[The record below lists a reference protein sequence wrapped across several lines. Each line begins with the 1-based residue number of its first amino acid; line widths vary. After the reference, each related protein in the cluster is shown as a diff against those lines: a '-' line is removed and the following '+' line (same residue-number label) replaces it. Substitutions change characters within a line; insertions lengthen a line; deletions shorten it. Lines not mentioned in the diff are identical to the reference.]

1 MRSERRRAL
10 AGEHVLPR
18 LSVTVLCE
26 DEIRRRR
33 LSSILAR
40 EGFAL
45 SAQTRS
51 ADALAAEWA
60 GRPLHAVVLAW
71 EQLGGEEAAC
81 IRMLR
86 RELPGKRI
94 VVVAGEAS
102 RRALRDA
109 LDDGADGLVME
120 SEAEALLALAV
131 RAVCAGSLVLPA
143 DLREHVSRPALS
155 AREKQVLGMV
165 VMGFTNGEI
174 AAKLHL
180 AESTVK
186 SHLSSAFSK
195 LDVRSRNEATALILD
210 PDAGLG
216 TGVLAISGA
225 EGGGRRSK

>member
-1 MRSERRRAL
+1 MRPESSSVL
-10 AGEHVLPR
+10 AGERVLPR
-18 LSVTVLCE
+18 LSVTVHCQ
-26 DEIRRRR
+26 DEITRRR
-33 LSSILAR
+33 LSAILER
-40 EGFAL
+40 EGLAVP
-45 SAQTRS
+45 ARTGARRS
-51 ADALAAEWA
+51 VDA
-60 GRPLHAVVLAW
+60 HVLVW
-71 EQLGGEEAAC
+71 ERLGGEEAAF
-81 IRMLR
+81 IRTQR
-86 RELPGKRI
+86 QELPEGRI

-109 LDDGADGLVME
+109 LDEGADGLVME
-120 SEAEALLALAV
+120 RDAEALLALAV

-174 AAKLHL
+174 AAKLYL

-210 PDAGLG
+210 PERGLG

-225 EGGGRRSK
+225 EGGGERG

>member
-1 MRSERRRAL
+1 MRPESRSVL
-10 AGEHVLPR
+10 AGERVLPR
-18 LSVTVLCE
+18 LSVTVVCE
-26 DEIRRRR
+26 DEITRRR
-33 LSSILAR
+33 LSAILAR
-40 EGFAL
+40 DGLAVSVEREG
-45 SAQTRS
+45 R
-51 ADALAAEWA
+51 
-60 GRPLHAVVLAW
+60 RPLDAVVLVW
-71 EQLGGEEAAC
+71 ERLGGEETAFV
-81 IRMLR
+81 RTLR
-86 RELPGKRI
+86 RELPAARI

-109 LDDGADGLVME
+109 LDEGADGLVME
-120 SEAEALLALAV
+120 REAEALLALAV

-174 AAKLHL
+174 AAKLHV

-186 SHLSSAFSK
+186 SHLSSAFAK

-210 PDAGLG
+210 PERGLG

-225 EGGGRRSK
+225 ERGGETG

>member
-1 MRSERRRAL
+1 MRPESRSVL
-10 AGEHVLPR
+10 AGERVLPR
-18 LSVTVLCE
+18 LSVAILCE
-26 DEIRRRR
+26 DEITRRR
-33 LSSILAR
+33 LSTILGRDGLAV
-40 EGFAL
+40 
-45 SAQTRS
+45 SA
-51 ADALAAEWA
+51 EPKA
-60 GRPLHAVVLAW
+60 GRPLDAVVLVR
-71 EQLGGEEAAC
+71 ERLGSEETAF
-81 IRMLR
+81 IRALR
-86 RELPGKRI
+86 RELPEEGI

-109 LDDGADGLVME
+109 LDEGADGLVLE
-120 SEAEALLALAV
+120 REAEVLLALAV

-210 PDAGLG
+210 PERGLG

-225 EGGGRRSK
+225 EGGGESR

>member
-1 MRSERRRAL
+1 MRPESRSVL
-10 AGEHVLPR
+10 AGERALPR
-18 LSVTVLCE
+18 LCVTVVCE
-26 DEIRRRR
+26 DEITRRR
-33 LSSILAR
+33 LSSLLAR
-40 EGFAL
+40 EGLAV
-45 SAQTRS
+45 SAEPGAR
-51 ADALAAEWA
+51 
-60 GRPLHAVVLAW
+60 RPLDAVILVW
-71 EQLGGEEAAC
+71 ERLGGEEAAF
-81 IRMLR
+81 IRTLR
-86 RELPGKRI
+86 RDAPEERI

-109 LDDGADGLVME
+109 LDEGADGLVME
-120 SEAEALLALAV
+120 REAEALLALAV

-174 AAKLHL
+174 AAKLHV

-186 SHLSSAFSK
+186 SHLSSAFAK

-210 PDAGLG
+210 PERGLG

-225 EGGGRRSK
+225 EGGGETG

>member
-1 MRSERRRAL
+1 MRPESRSAF
-10 AGEHVLPR
+10 AGERVLPR
-18 LSVTVLCE
+18 LSLTILCE
-26 DEIRRRR
+26 HEITRRR
-33 LSSILAR
+33 LSSILRA
-40 EGFAL
+40 EGLAVSAPPRSVEAL
-45 SAQTRS
+45 V
-51 ADALAAEWA
+51 ADWA
-60 GRPLHAVVLAW
+60 GRPLDAVVVAW
-71 EQLGGEEAAC
+71 EQLGGEEVAR

-86 RELPGKRI
+86 RELPGKLI
-94 VVVAGEAS
+94 VVVTGEAS

-109 LDDGADGLVME
+109 LDEGADGLVME
-120 SEAEALLALAV
+120 REAEGLLALAV

-174 AAKLHL
+174 AAKLHV

-186 SHLSSAFSK
+186 SHLSSAFAK

-210 PDAGLG
+210 PERGLG

-225 EGGGRRSK
+225 ESGGESR

>member
-1 MRSERRRAL
+1 MRPESRSVL
-10 AGEHVLPR
+10 AGERVLPR
-18 LSVTVLCE
+18 LSVTILCE
-26 DEIRRRR
+26 DEITRRR
-33 LSSILAR
+33 LSTILRGDGLVVSAEPKAR
-40 EGFAL
+40 
-45 SAQTRS
+45 
-51 ADALAAEWA
+51 
-60 GRPLHAVVLAW
+60 RPLDVVVLVR
-71 EQLGGEEAAC
+71 EQLGSEETAF
-81 IRMLR
+81 IRALR
-86 RELPGKRI
+86 RELPEEGI

-109 LDDGADGLVME
+109 LDEGADGLVME
-120 SEAEALLALAV
+120 REAEVLLALA
-131 RAVCAGSLVLPA
+131 
-143 DLREHVSRPALS
+143 

-210 PDAGLG
+210 SERGLG

-225 EGGGRRSK
+225 EGGGERR